1 MSYDELL
8 KEAERAKENS
18 YSPYSHFKVGAAL
31 LAESGRVYTGV
42 NVENVS
48 FGVTVCAERSALCA
62 AVSMGERRFKAL
74 AVTADKLVFP
84 CGICR
89 QALLEFGDIDI
100 ILKNKEVKRLSELMP
115 DGFVEF

>member
-1 MSYDELL
+1 MYEELT
-8 KEAERAKENS
+8 AKAAQAAKNA
-18 YSPYSHFKVGAAL
+18 YAPYSHFAVGAAL
-31 LAESGRVYTGV
+31 LCADGTVFCGC
-42 NVENVS
+42 NVENAS
-48 FGVTVCAERSALCA
+48 YSATVCAERSALCA